1 MERRVVVT
9 GLGVITSLGQDAD
22 SLWSALCAGRSG
34 VGALTLVDSA
44 PFSTKI
50 AAEVRDVHIPSQLN
64 LKAARRMDRFALFAL
79 LAAIQAVEDAALAV
93 NDSVADDI
101 GVLVGSGRGGEGT
114 VVEQLGVLS
123 RDGLRRVS
131 PFFIPKIIGNMAA
144 AQISIHY
151 GLHGPSFSVVSACAT
166 GSHAIGEA
174 AELIRRGDAE
184 VMIAGAADAPI
195 TQVSLAGFE
204 ALGALSRRNHD
215 PAGASRPFDA
225 ERDGFVIAEGAGI
238 VVLEERRHAER
249 RGVRIYAEVSGYGA
263 TSDGSHVTEPAPD
276 GRQAAR
282 AMARALKKAGLG
294 PGGIDYINAHGTSTP
309 IGDHRET
316 QAIKVVFGERSRSL
330 PISSTKSMTGHLLG
344 ASGAV
349 ETVICVKALQEQVI
363 PPTINQEHSDPECD
377 LDYVPNVA
385 RKAEL
390 QHVMSNSFG
399 FGGHNASL
407 VVSLP
412 V

>member
-377 LDYVPNVA
+377 LDYVPNAA

-390 QHVMSNSFG
+390 RHVMSNSLG

>member
-1 MERRVVVT
+1 M
-9 GLGVITSLGQDAD
+9 
-22 SLWSALCAGRSG
+22 
-34 VGALTLVDSA
+34 
-44 PFSTKI
+44 
-50 AAEVRDVHIPSQLN
+50 PSQLN

-316 QAIKVVFGERSRSL
+316 QAIKVVFGERSRY
-330 PISSTKSMTGHLLG
+330 P
-344 ASGAV
+344 
-349 ETVICVKALQEQVI
+349 
-363 PPTINQEHSDPECD
+363 
-377 LDYVPNVA
+377 
-385 RKAEL
+385 
-390 QHVMSNSFG
+390 
-399 FGGHNASL
+399 
-407 VVSLP
+407 
-412 V
+412 